1 MRGGLAIRKD
11 PGFRAEPVIGQR
23 FAPTRWR
30 SIQATSAIATID
42 IRHSSAA
49 RLFCGAGSAVGLGR
63 TLAAKRGGAERR
75 DGARC
80 LRGTVACAYARL
92 DALEASNVPCDRDV
106 SPLGAPPRHFSRR
119 TACRQRHEAF
129 VRGTRQR
136 PRRWSRTTAA
146 GNRSRL
152 RLQDRLRKT
161 PLDEPGCDMTNIL

>member
-1 MRGGLAIRKD
+1 MRMGKAPPPVCLTAPGAPYPWGG
-11 PGFRAEPVIGQR
+11 PSPPSE
-23 FAPTRWR
+23 
-30 SIQATSAIATID
+30 
-42 IRHSSAA
+42 
-49 RLFCGAGSAVGLGR
+49 
-63 TLAAKRGGAERR
+63 GGAERR

-129 VRGTRQR
+129 VRGARQR

-146 GNRSRL
+146 AGSRSLL

-161 PLDEPGCDMTNIL
+161 PLDEPGCDVTNILIGMLSTEPSTAVHRFSDDVDGQCRRGGATAPLV